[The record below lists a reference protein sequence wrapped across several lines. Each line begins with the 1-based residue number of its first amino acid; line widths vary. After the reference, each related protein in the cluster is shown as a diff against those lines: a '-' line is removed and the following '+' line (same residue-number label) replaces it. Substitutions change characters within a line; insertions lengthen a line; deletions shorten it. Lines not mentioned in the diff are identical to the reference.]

1 MSTVSTDEKRIHVND
16 KGETGRCR
24 RTTGACPFGEDTPH
38 FDTHEEARAWY
49 ESSQA
54 GSFAAVRI
62 KRARGWAKRMVTV
75 GGIALVGVSL
85 AGCTTT
91 VSPHWEDD
99 PNYSPPSPSVSEAPE
114 ETLGDK
120 ALEAGDK
127 ALDTSRELTEKGQE
141 LVEKG
146 VENIPSAEEAKD
158 WASDKGSDVL
168 GWLDDH
174 DPSEFG
180 FGGDLNNLFGSEESS
195 SGSSEDTSFTS
206 DGGVYFQGRDLR
218 VSPEEVSQA
227 QETLNSLVV
236 KAEVDDGTYDRKELF
251 GAFRTGVAGAVE
263 HRDVPDADFR
273 NDTPQARVVSGVFN
287 DPYTG
292 EPVQVIGGESYDAD
306 IDHIVPLKEV
316 YVSQTVPLTTE
327 QMKDYANDL
336 DNLVYTASGVN
347 RAKGDGDAGEWLPS
361 YEPSQCIYVVKQ
373 IEIKGNLRLSV
384 DSAEKAAM
392 QQVINTRCVE

>member
-16 KGETGRCR
+16 EGKTGKCR
-24 RTTGACPFGEDTPH
+24 RTTGVCPFGESTPH
-38 FDTHEEARAWY
+38 FSTHEEARAWY
-49 ESSQA
+49 ESTHE
-54 GSFAAVRI
+54 GSFGSSRV
-62 KRARGWAKRMVTV
+62 KRTRGWAKRMVTV

-99 PNYSPPSPSVSEAPE
+99 PNYSPPSESAV
-114 ETLGDK
+114 ETSDEIFGEK
-120 ALEAGDK
+120 ALEAGDE
-127 ALDTSRELTEKGQE
+127 ALNTSRNLTEKGQS
-141 LVEKG
+141 LVREG
-146 VENIPSAEEAKD
+146 VENLPSSEEAKS
-158 WASDKGSDVL
+158 WASEKGSDVL
-168 GWLDDH
+168 DWLNEN
-174 DPSEFG
+174 DPSDFG
-180 FGGDLNNLFGSEESS
+180 LDGLFGSDESS
-195 SGSSEDTSFTS
+195 DESVPVS

-218 VSPEEVSQA
+218 VSPEEVSKA
-227 QETLNSLVV
+227 QETLNRLVV
-236 KAEVDDGTYDRKELF
+236 QAEFDDGNYDRKELF
-251 GAFRTGVAGAVE
+251 GAFRTGTAGAVE
-263 HRDVPDADFR
+263 HRDVPNAKFR
-273 NDTPQARVVSGVFN
+273 NDTPQARVVEGVFN

-327 QMKDYANDL
+327 QMRDYANDL

-347 RAKGDGDAGEWLPS
+347 RAKSDGDAAEWLPS

-373 IEIKGNLRLSV
+373 IEIKGNLKLSV

-392 QQVINTRCVE
+392 QDVINTRCVE